1 MDSMGAEE
9 AETRNTKRAR
19 LSPPAAAGDSVDL
32 ISVLG
37 DDVLLRVLALTGDVR
52 DAVRTGAL
60 SRRWRGLWTR
70 LPVLRFASSGPPAAA
85 SRAGVSGNER
95 RAAFERYVSFVNGV
109 LARRARSDCAVE
121 TLSISYTTA
130 ATGAQDWI
138 RTYDGDGDELEQL
151 MPASAGAA
159 AQDWIRYAFQH
170 GVRSLAVD
178 LPSAPPKRGR
188 HDIVVV
194 NPRTNKVMTLFL
206 RGPHGYD
213 HGDGDDDDTTPLVI
227 VDDDLPSPE
236 RLETMHLALG
246 GARLRLPSTMRYAP
260 LVDLSLERIEI
271 THGGGQLL
279 ARLLSLTNCPR
290 LQKLRMNKLR
300 LPSSNETMRLD
311 AGVLSEMWIEDVN
324 VRSLE
329 LRAPSL
335 RVFHIDNCC
344 RELLRISAPRL
355 EELTFFQLGRPPSR
369 LEIDDELAHVRSL
382 KLLVRAHCPSD
393 SDETDSD
400 SDSDE
405 NDSDSDSDETSD
417 SDSDENDEK
426 NTYVHLLKHCSSVT
440 CLDVTLE
447 GEESDSE
454 CEEDVDMIASNVP
467 YLPHVMSLTVNISN
481 EFEPHDFGVSVASLL
496 TRFKNLKHLSLH
508 LPLFRNMSHNERDE
522 LDLECDHPDHWTS
535 SHEISMAHLQ
545 VIELIGLI
553 GTDCE
558 IWFMKS
564 ILTSARGLRKVSV
577 SFDPK
582 CVQHEGKMDA
592 FESML
597 RDEGMK
603 TSHRDAFI
611 LNMNL

>member
-1 MDSMGAEE
+1 MDSTAEE
-9 AETRNTKRAR
+9 EDETRNTKRAR
-19 LSPPAAAGDSVDL
+19 LSPPAAAGDGADR
-32 ISVLG
+32 ISSLG
-37 DDVLLRVLALTGDVR
+37 DDVLLRVLVLTGDAR

-70 LPVLRFASSGPPAAA
+70 LSALRFAYSVPPPPA
-85 SRAGVSGNER
+85 SSAGSGGDER
-95 RAAFERYVSFVNGV
+95 RAALERFISFVNGV
-109 LARRARSDCAVE
+109 LARRARSGCAVE

-130 ATGAQDWI
+130 MGDAQDWI

-159 AQDWIRYAFQH
+159 AQDWIHYAFHH

-178 LPSAPPKRGR
+178 LPSTPPKRGR

-213 HGDGDDDDTTPLVI
+213 HGDDEYTTPLVI
-227 VDDDLPSPE
+227 VDDDLPSPK

-246 GARLRLPSTMRYAP
+246 GARLRLPSTMRFVS

-279 ARLLSLTNCPR
+279 AWLLSSANCPR
-290 LQKLRMNKLR
+290 LQKLRMSKLR
-300 LPSSNETMRLD
+300 LPSFNETMRLD
-311 AGVLSEMWIEDVN
+311 AGVLSELWIEDVN

-344 RELLRISAPRL
+344 RELLRVSTPRL
-355 EELTFFQLGRPPSR
+355 EELTFFQLGSPPLR

-400 SDSDE
+400 SDE
-405 NDSDSDSDETSD
+405 NDSDSDSDETSDD

-447 GEESDSE
+447 GEESDSD
-454 CEEDVDMIASNVP
+454 CEDDVEMIASNVP
-467 YLPHVMSLTVNISN
+467 YLPHVTSLTVNISN
-481 EFEPHDFGVSVASLL
+481 EFEPHDFGVGVASLL
-496 TRFKNLKHLSLH
+496 TRFKNLKHLALH
-508 LPLFRNMSHNERDE
+508 LPLFRSMPHNERDE
-522 LDLECDHPDHWTS
+522 IDLECDHPDHWT

-558 IWFMKS
+558 LWFMES
-564 ILTSARGLRKVSV
+564 ILTSARGLRKVAV

-582 CVQHEGKMDA
+582 CVQHEGKMDE

-597 RDEGMK
+597 HDEGMQ
-603 TSHRDAFI
+603 TSHRDAFV

>member
-95 RAAFERYVSFVNGV
+95 RAAFEQYVSFVNGV

-121 TLSISYTTA
+121 TLSISYTMA

-151 MPASAGAA
+151 MPASAGTA

-170 GVRSLAVD
+170 GVRSLAVG
-178 LPSAPPKRGR
+178 LPSAPPKHGR

-213 HGDGDDDDTTPLVI
+213 HGDDDDTTPLVI
-227 VDDDLPSPE
+227 VDDDLRSPE
-236 RLETMHLALG
+236 RLETIHLALG
-246 GARLRLPSTMRYAP
+246 GARLRLPSTMRFTS

-271 THGGGQLL
+271 TRGGGQLL
-279 ARLLSLTNCPR
+279 AWLLSSANCPR
-290 LQKLRMNKLR
+290 LQKLRMSKLH
-300 LPSSNETMRLD
+300 LPSFNETMRLD
-311 AGVLSEMWIEDVN
+311 AGVLSELWIEDVN

-329 LRAPSL
+329 LRAPNL

-344 RELLRISAPRL
+344 RELLRVSAPRL
-355 EELTFFQLGRPPSR
+355 EELTFFQLGRPPLR
-369 LEIDDELAHVRSL
+369 LEIDDELVHVRSL
-382 KLLVRAHCPSD
+382 KLRLRAHCPSD
-393 SDETDSD
+393 SNET
-400 SDSDE
+400 
-405 NDSDSDSDETSD
+405 DSDSDETSD
-417 SDSDENDEK
+417 SNSDETDSDETTDSDSNETDEK
-426 NTYVHLLKHCSSVT
+426 NAYMLLLKHCSSVT

-467 YLPHVMSLTVNISN
+467 YLPHVTSLTVNISN
-481 EFEPHDFGVSVASLL
+481 EFEPHDFGVGVASLL
-496 TRFKNLKHLSLH
+496 KRFKNLKHLSLH
-508 LPLFRNMSHNERDE
+508 LPLFRSMSHNERDE
-522 LDLECDHPDHWTS
+522 LDLECDHPNHWT

-558 IWFMKS
+558 LWFMKS
-564 ILTSARGLRKVSV
+564 ILTSARGLRKVAV

-597 RDEGMK
+597 HDEGMQ
-603 TSHRDAFI
+603 TSHRDAFV
-611 LNMNL
+611 LNMNM